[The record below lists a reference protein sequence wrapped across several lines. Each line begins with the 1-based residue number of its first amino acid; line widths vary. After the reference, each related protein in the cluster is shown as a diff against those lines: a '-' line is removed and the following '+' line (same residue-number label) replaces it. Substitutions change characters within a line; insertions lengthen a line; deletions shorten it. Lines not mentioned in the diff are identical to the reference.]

1 MQTITIQISDDDYA
15 DLQRHFARPESE
27 RIGRPMVAV
36 VAIINQTGTVPPTV
50 SGPTP
55 NEEQ

>member
-15 DLQRHFARPESE
+15 DLVRHFARPADE
-27 RIGRPMVAV
+27 RVGRPMVAV
-36 VAIINQTGTVPPTV
+36 VAIINQSDTEPPTAA
-50 SGPTP
+50 GPTP